1 MAEQQQSAAS
11 NLQTAIENF
20 KNLPKNMQFAVYGLL
35 GFFVLV
41 FIVRMGGD
49 DAAQQAQQVAQQPAQ
64 QQQEQPPV
72 DVGGTSASRNNQPS
86 SADDGT
92 SGFMPVESSRESLRR
107 GFISQQQMAMAK
119 LREELQSRSAQQ
131 EEEFER
137 RNRELKILQEQ
148 LQQTMESLNQ
158 QMQLLEES
166 NARQRDEI
174 AQLADQARRQAE
186 ASARSGGSPAAQ
198 QTQAPRRQ
206 RQERISQ
213 TPLSAGLGAPGSG
226 GVGGDQ
232 ALLQGVLK
240 TTTGRTAGLGE
251 EPTQQEP
258 ERNPFIPP
266 LGFIR
271 GTLLNGF
278 DALASGGMATPALV
292 RLEGRYKTAMNS
304 TVILD
309 GCFMLV
315 EFEGDISTER
325 AKGKPSRMTCVYP
338 DQGAV
343 TYDVTG
349 YVVDAQDGVE
359 GIPGVFFE
367 GDSGRIALSIAAQ
380 FASGVANVASSAQ
393 QTTSVGAD
401 GTFTQAFTGSEGKAA
416 LGSGVSSAL
425 DRLTDYLIERA
436 ERVSPF
442 IRIDALRKI
451 HVVLLSGTELRAEG
465 DAWSLMFD
473 GSGM

>member
-11 NLQTAIENF
+11 NLKTAVDNF

-35 GFFVLV
+35 GFFVLI

-49 DAAQQAQQVAQQPAQ
+49 DAAQQPQQAQQPAQ
-64 QQQEQPPV
+64 QEQVSEPA
-72 DVGGTSASRNNQPS
+72 GGTSASRNQQVVTDNNVN
-86 SADDGT
+86 
-92 SGFMPVESSRESLRR
+92 SGFAPVESSRESLRR

-137 RNRELKILQEQ
+137 RNRELRILQEQ

-174 AQLADQARRQAE
+174 AQLADQARRQSE

-198 QTQAPRRQ
+198 QSQSPRRE

-213 TPLSAGLGAPGSG
+213 TPLSASLGAGN

-251 EPTQQEP
+251 EQAQQEP

-359 GIPGVFFE
+359 GVPGVFFE

-393 QTTSVGAD
+393 QTTSVGSD

-416 LGSGVSSAL
+416 VGSGVSSAL

-451 HVVLLSGTELRAEG
+451 HVVLLSGTELRSEG

-473 GSGM
+473 GAGM